1 MGEPKKEKACLF
13 CNRDEHQTPLIN
25 LDYQGGKLWICPQH
39 MPVLIHDPAQL
50 IGRLK
55 GAENLRPADHHD

>member
-1 MGEPKKEKACLF
+1 MSEPAEEKRCLACK
-13 CNRDEHQTPLIN
+13 RDEHQTPLVN
-25 LDYQGGKLWICPQH
+25 LDYQGNKLWICPQH
-39 MPVLIHDPAQL
+39 LPILIHDPAQL